1 MTGDT
6 YNKEDIHK
14 EINFW
19 VKFFQRKISKMLG
32 TLSFPIK

>member
-19 VKFFQRKISKMLG
+19 VKFCQRKISKMLG